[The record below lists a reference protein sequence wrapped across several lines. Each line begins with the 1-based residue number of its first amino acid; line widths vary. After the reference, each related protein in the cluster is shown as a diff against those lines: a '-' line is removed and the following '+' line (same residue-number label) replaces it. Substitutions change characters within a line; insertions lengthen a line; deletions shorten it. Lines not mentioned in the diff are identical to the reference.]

1 MQIDFSVILQAILT
15 ALILYLVKKILELDK
30 HVEVLK
36 TEIKH
41 IRELYEKIIR
51 QCGSKDI

>member
-1 MQIDFSVILQAILT
+1 MQVDFSVILQSVLT
-15 ALILYLVKKILELDK
+15 ALVLYLVKKILELDK

-41 IRELYEKIIR
+41 LREAYEKIIR
-51 QCGSKDI
+51 QCGAKGL